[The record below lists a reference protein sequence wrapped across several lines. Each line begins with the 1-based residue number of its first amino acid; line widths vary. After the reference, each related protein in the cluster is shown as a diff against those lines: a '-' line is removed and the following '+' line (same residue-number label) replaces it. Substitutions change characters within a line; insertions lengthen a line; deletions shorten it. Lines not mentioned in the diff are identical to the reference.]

1 MEIRSAHPDSLSLHY
16 PAIDNPAPGRKVA
29 VAHGV
34 FWLTMP
40 LPFALNHINL
50 WLLRDQLDGRDG
62 WTVVDCGITSE
73 ITQQLWEQIFDHE
86 LDGLPVLRV
95 IVTHFHPDHLGLAWW
110 LTQGGQ
116 KQRWQANLWMS
127 QTEYLMGHL
136 LSSGGGHVRQG
147 WHDSTN
153 SNMTAITPS
162 FYAQQ
167 GIVDPNVLAQLS
179 ERKTYYPRL
188 VPQVPSSYVRIRHDQ
203 SIAIG
208 GHDWQVIGGEG
219 HCPEHCALLCSNL
232 QVMISGDMVLPK
244 ISTNVSV
251 QEIEPTGNPLKQFLD
266 SLQSYLALGDGLLIL
281 PSHGKPFYGLHTRI
295 AQLQQH
301 HQARLQEVLDACTTQ
316 AGSAMDMLTVMF
328 KRPLDLHQL
337 TFALG
342 ESLAHLNYLWQEGKL
357 SRHQNEQGVY
367 LFAAT

>member
-1 MEIRSAHPDSLSLHY
+1 METHPDSLRY
-16 PAIDNPAPGRKVA
+16 PAIDSPAPGKKVL
-29 VAHGV
+29 VAPGV
-34 FWLTMP
+34 YWLTMP

-50 WLLRDQLDGRDG
+50 WLLRDQLHGRDG
-62 WTVVDCGITSE
+62 WTEGWTIVDCGITSE
-73 ITQQLWEQIFDHE
+73 ATQTLWEQIFEHE

-116 KQRWQANLWMS
+116 QARWQVDLWMS

-136 LSSGGGHVRQG
+136 LSSGGGHSKPG
-147 WHDSTN
+147 SPANTN
-153 SNMTAITPS
+153 DEPINTTPS
-162 FYAQQ
+162 FYTQQ
-167 GIVDPNVLAQLS
+167 GIVDPNVIAQLR

-188 VPQVPSSYVRIRHDQ
+188 VPQVPSAYVRIRRDQ
-203 SIAIG
+203 IIRIG
-208 GHDWQVIGGEG
+208 ERDWQVIGGEG
-219 HCPEHCALLCSNL
+219 HCPEHCALLCPDL

-266 SLQSYLALGDGLLIL
+266 SLQSYLALDDELLIL
-281 PSHGKPFYGLHTRI
+281 PSHGKPFYGLHARI
-295 AQLQQH
+295 AQLQAH
-301 HQARLQEVLDACTTQ
+301 HQARLQEVLEAC
-316 AGSAMDMLTVMF
+316 AIRASSAMDMLTVMF

-342 ESLAHLNYLWQEGKL
+342 ESLAHLNYLWLEGKL
-357 SRHQNEQGVY
+357 SRQQNDQGVY
-367 LFAAT
+367 LFSAV